1 MGAVHKLDLTSD
13 VTHLV
18 VGSIDTPKYRYV
30 AKDRPDI
37 CALSPG
43 FIDAVREAWMEGGEV
58 DVAALQ
64 REHTLPALFGLKLC
78 VTGFDDQSV
87 RRRLEETIRDNGA
100 AYTGDLVRQ
109 VTHLV
114 AAKPEGA
121 KYTHAKQWGIKVVG
135 LKWLEDSLVRGM
147 ALDEGYYQPECPLEQ
162 QGLGAYRT
170 EPRRPN
176 VAKRG
181 REAEPVA
188 AGEKDG
194 PRKMR
199 RTASRRLEGQSQDL
213 WKSVSEHEVQVD
225 ATELDMWNEE
235 SQTMRDD
242 SALPQRAREVENAEP
257 TQDDSMNKPEGL
269 FAGFYVLIHGF
280 GSKKKDM
287 LLRYLEPNGAVI
299 VDSSEALEAAS
310 NNAFFKS
317 LILLMPHEV
326 PTKLPAIPAG
336 TILVTEWWLERCIHF
351 KQCLDPQEDALSQPY
366 ANTLVP
372 AFQDMI
378 ISTTGF
384 DSVDLRQTAEVVAL
398 MGATY
403 QEHLQSSTSVLISGS
418 KDIKKGKAAY
428 ASKHRIP
435 VVSIDWLWN
444 SLKEK
449 RKASVERY
457 RISLPAFVSSD
468 YVGTPAASDVS
479 PSSNAAQPRKLG
491 ESFRRWAAVRTQI
504 KVNANNHP
512 EQMSS
517 NPSDFRTPAS
527 DMRLLC

>member
-18 VGSIDTPKYRYV
+18 VGNIDTPKYRYV

-43 FIDAVREAWMEGGEV
+43 FIEAVREAWMAGGEV

-64 REHTLPALFGLKLC
+64 KEHTLPALFGLKLC
-78 VTGFDDQSV
+78 VTGFEDMCV
-87 RRRLEETIRDNGA
+87 RRRLEETIQANGA

-109 VTHLV
+109 VTHLI

-121 KYTHAKQWGIKVVG
+121 KYSHAKQWGVKVVS
-135 LKWLEDSLVRGM
+135 LKWLEDSLTRGM
-147 ALDEGYYQPECPLEQ
+147 ALDEGYYRPESPLEE

-176 VAKRG
+176 LAKRG
-181 REAEPVA
+181 REAEHAA

-199 RTASRRLEGQSQDL
+199 RVASRRLEGQSQDL

-225 ATELDMWNEE
+225 ATEMDIWNEE
-235 SQTMRDD
+235 SQTLRDD
-242 SALPQRAREVENAEP
+242 SARPRPAQDSAIVELPQNHSTKR
-257 TQDDSMNKPEGL
+257 PEGL

-280 GSKKKDM
+280 DAKKQGM

-299 VDSSEALEAAS
+299 VESSEGLEAAS
-310 NNAFFKS
+310 SNAFFRS
-317 LILLMPHEV
+317 AILLMPHTV

-336 TILVTEWWLERCIHF
+336 TILVTEWWLERCIHY
-351 KQCLDPQEDALSQPY
+351 KQCLDPEEDALSQPY
-366 ANTLVP
+366 TNALVP
-372 AFQDMI
+372 AFKGMTI
-378 ISTTGF
+378 ATTGF
-384 DSVDLRQTAEVVAL
+384 DSVDLRQAAELVAL

-403 QEHLQSSTSVLISGS
+403 QEQLQSSTSILVSGS
-418 KDIKKGKAAY
+418 KSIKKEKAVY

-435 VVSIDWLWN
+435 VVSIEWLWN
-444 SLKEK
+444 SLKSKE
-449 RKASVERY
+449 RASVERY
-457 RISLPAFVSSD
+457 RISLASFDSSE
-468 YVGTPAASDVS
+468 YSGTPAATDASVG
-479 PSSNAAQPRKLG
+479 NAAKPRNLG
-491 ESFRRWAAVRTQI
+491 DSFRR
-504 KVNANNHP
+504 
-512 EQMSS
+512 
-517 NPSDFRTPAS
+517 
-527 DMRLLC
+527 